1 MGEETPSC
9 SMKMILNDVMRKNI
23 LESGRV
29 LLAGEIDYDVAEL
42 ATTEIL
48 YAGLVQKAPNRHC
61 DHKLHVI
68 LNSVGGDVYAGL
80 LIYNTILEV
89 ATWGVSTVVEA
100 RGLAASMGTIILQAG
115 QKRIAPVST
124 RILIHEVAEMPADN
138 FGVTKW
144 EDEAGELRAVNDM
157 LVDILARRTGKKKAT
172 INKLISR
179 KDVWYSAQE
188 ALKFGLIDEVI

>member
-1 MGEETPSC
+1 MSEETPSC
-9 SMKMILNDVMRKNI
+9 SMKMILNDVMRKSI

-48 YAGLVQKAPNRHC
+48 YAGLVQKNLNQ

-179 KDVWYSAQE
+179 KDV
-188 ALKFGLIDEVI
+188 